1 MIYFILLGFEKH
13 RTTMN
18 QLMMGVIIDQRSRS
32 AIGTK
37 QGDGLLVALLTTQQI
52 ITQYIQRNT
61 KYDISLR
68 QNRDSSLS
76 PTLSTIR
83 IASDCRCDLIALFFS
98 RAV

>member
-37 QGDGLLVALLTTQQI
+37 QGDGLLVALLTAQQI

-68 QNRDSSLS
+68 QNRDSS